1 MAPEDDRGQAR
12 NAPRESEELYRLLAE
27 NSTEVIS
34 RHTPEGVYTYVS
46 SACRSLLGYEPE
58 ELVGR
63 SAHELFHPEDLE
75 QSSGA
80 QVAMLERPDVYTVG
94 NRIRRKDG
102 SYGWFETTSR
112 TVRDPESGEVL
123 EIIAVSRDATEHKRS
138 EEALR
143 KSEEF
148 HRFAV
153 EAGRIGTWD
162 LDPQTG
168 ECLISPKMADLM
180 GYSPDQTIVPGDQ
193 WWGSIVPDDR
203 TSMASALAASIESDA
218 PFDLEFRITLKDG
231 AERWLYSR
239 GGVTRDPSGKVTR
252 VHGASIDVTERKRA
266 EKALKESSR
275 RIENILESIAEE
287 FFAVDRE
294 WRLTYINERAVSRLR
309 KTRGAGLTREGLL
322 GKNIWEEFPQLV
334 GTVFYERYHE
344 ALRGQQTVHFETRSP
359 LSDTCFEVHVYP
371 SEEGL
376 SIYAQD
382 VTERKRAE
390 EALRQSEERYRTLF
404 DSIDEGFGIIEM
416 LYDEQGRATDY
427 RILETNPAF
436 ERMTGFA
443 NAVGKTSLELNPA
456 AEPHWF
462 ETLGGVART
471 GEDVRFESY
480 AEALDRWFDVYASRV
495 GGEGSRRLVIVF
507 ANTTARKRAEEALR
521 ESEERYRAFFETAA
535 VGAAEADPL
544 TGRFLRVND
553 NLCRF
558 LDYDRD
564 ELLTKTFLQVTHPDD
579 RARNSEGIGRLPRG
593 ATREYVTETR
603 YVRKDGEIVWAQL
616 AVALVRDGASR
627 PLHSVAIMQDI
638 TERKRAE
645 EALAKELRAKSA
657 FLADISHELRTPL
670 TVIRG
675 NAEVGLEIEREG
687 VHGEVLE
694 EIVRESGSLSRMVED
709 LLFLARSDSGSLP
722 LDTEMVPVARLLGG
736 LAERA
741 EALVRKH
748 DARLQTALCGE
759 GHLRCDAQRIEQ
771 AVLVLVDNAVK
782 YGPPG
787 EPIALS
793 SSTRRGELLI
803 EVSDRGPGI
812 PPEEL
817 PRIFERFYRGEDPP
831 EESGSGLGLGIAK
844 TTAEAHGGSIEAK
857 SYPGE
862 GTRIS
867 LHLPLIGGP

>member
-1 MAPEDDRGQAR
+1 
-12 NAPRESEELYRLLAE
+12 
-27 NSTEVIS
+27 
-34 RHTPEGVYTYVS
+34 
-46 SACRSLLGYEPE
+46 
-58 ELVGR
+58 
-63 SAHELFHPEDLE
+63 
-75 QSSGA
+75 
-80 QVAMLERPDVYTVG
+80 
-94 NRIRRKDG
+94 
-102 SYGWFETTSR
+102 
-112 TVRDPESGEVL
+112 
-123 EIIAVSRDATEHKRS
+123 
-138 EEALR
+138 
-143 KSEEF
+143 
-148 HRFAV
+148 
-153 EAGRIGTWD
+153 
-162 LDPQTG
+162 
-168 ECLISPKMADLM
+168 
-180 GYSPDQTIVPGDQ
+180 
-193 WWGSIVPDDR
+193 
-203 TSMASALAASIESDA
+203 
-218 PFDLEFRITLKDG
+218 
-231 AERWLYSR
+231 
-239 GGVTRDPSGKVTR
+239 
-252 VHGASIDVTERKRA
+252 
-266 EKALKESSR
+266 
-275 RIENILESIAEE
+275 
-287 FFAVDRE
+287 
-294 WRLTYINERAVSRLR
+294 
-309 KTRGAGLTREGLL
+309 
-322 GKNIWEEFPQLV
+322 LV

-359 LSDTCFEVHVYP
+359 LSDTCFEVHAYP

-376 SIYAQD
+376 SIYTQD

-404 DSIDEGFGIIEM
+404 NSIDEGFAIIEM

-443 NAVGKTSLELNPA
+443 DAAGKTSLELNPA

-462 ETLGGVART
+462 ETLGRVAQT
-471 GEDVRFESY
+471 GEDARFESY
-480 AEALDRWFDVYASRV
+480 AEALDRWFDVYASRLSS
-495 GGEGSRRLVIVF
+495 EGSRRVVIVF

-521 ESEERYRAFFETAA
+521 ESEERYRTFFETAA
-535 VGAAEADPL
+535 VGAAEANPL

-553 NLCRF
+553 NLCR
-558 LDYDRD
+558 LLGYGRD

-579 RARNSEGIGRLPRG
+579 RARNSEGLAQMLRG
-593 ATREYVTETR
+593 AIREYVTEKR
-603 YVRKDGEIVWAQL
+603 YLRKDREIVWAQL
-616 AVALVRDGASR
+616 AVALVRDRGGR

-645 EALAKELRAKSA
+645 EALARELRAKSD

-694 EIVRESGSLSRMVED
+694 EIVRESGSMSRMVED
-709 LLFLARSDSGSLP
+709 LLFLAHSDSDSLP
-722 LDTEMVPVARLLGG
+722 LDTEMIPVAQLLGG

-748 DARLQTALCGE
+748 DARLQTALSGE

-803 EVSDRGPGI
+803 EVSDRGSGI
-812 PPEEL
+812 LPEEL

-831 EESGSGLGLGIAK
+831 EESGSGLGLAIAK
-844 TTAEAHGGSIEAK
+844 TTAEAHGGCVEAE

-862 GTRIS
+862 GTRVS
-867 LHLPLIGGP
+867 LHLPLSSGS

>member
-1 MAPEDDRGQAR
+1 LERRHGSVYVAPEDNRGQAG

-27 NSTEVIS
+27 NSTEIIS
-34 RHTPEGVYTYVS
+34 KHMPEGMYTYVS
-46 SACRSLLGYEPE
+46 PACRSLLGYEPE

-63 SAHELFHPEDLE
+63 FAHELFHPEDLE
-75 QSSGA
+75 QIRGTHF
-80 QVAMLERPDVYTVG
+80 AMLERPDVYTVV

-112 TVRDPESGEVL
+112 TVRDPETGEVL

-162 LDPQTG
+162 LDPQSE
-168 ECLISPKMADLM
+168 ECLISPKMAELM
-180 GYSPDQTIVPGDQ
+180 DYPPDQMAVPSAQ

-203 TSMASALAASIESDA
+203 TAMASALAASIESDA
-218 PFDLEFRITLKDG
+218 PFDLEFRIALKDG
-231 AERWLYSR
+231 TERWLYSR
-239 GGVTRDPSGKVTR
+239 GGVSRNPWGKATRL
-252 VHGASIDVTERKRA
+252 HGASIDITERKRA
-266 EKALKESSR
+266 EEALKESSR

-309 KTRGAGLTREGLL
+309 KTKGAGLTREGLL

-334 GTVFYERYHE
+334 GTVFYEKYHE
-344 ALRGQQTVHFETRSP
+344 ALREQQTVHFETQSP
-359 LSDTCFEVHVYP
+359 LSDTCFEVHAYP

-390 EALRQSEERYRTLF
+390 EALRESEERYRTLF
-404 DSIDEGFGIIEM
+404 DSIDEGFAIIEM
-416 LYDEQGRATDY
+416 LYDERGRAVDY

-443 NAVGKTSLELNPA
+443 DAAGKTSLELNPD

-462 ETLGGVART
+462 ETLGRVAQT
-471 GEDVRFESY
+471 GEDVRFENY

-495 GGEGSRRLVIVF
+495 GSDDSRRVAIVF
-507 ANTTARKRAEEALR
+507 ANTTKRKRAEEALR

-535 VGAAEADPL
+535 VGAAEADPS

-553 NLCRF
+553 NLCK
-558 LDYDRD
+558 LLGYSRD
-564 ELLTKTFLQVTHPDD
+564 ELLTTTFFKITHPDD
-579 RARNSEGIGRLPRG
+579 RAHSSEGMNRLLRG
-593 ATREYVTETR
+593 EIREYVTEKR
-603 YVRKDGEIVWAQL
+603 CLRKDGEIVWVQL
-616 AVALVRDGASR
+616 AVALVRDRGGR
-627 PLHSVAIMQDI
+627 PLHSIAIMQDI
-638 TERKRAE
+638 TERKRVE
-645 EALAKELRAKSA
+645 EALAEVLRARTH
-657 FLADISHELRTPL
+657 FMADVSHELRTPL

-675 NAEVGLEIEREG
+675 NAEVGLELGREG

-709 LLFLARSDSGSLP
+709 LLFLARSDSDALP
-722 LDTEMVPVARLLGG
+722 LDREIIPVARLLGG

-741 EALVRKH
+741 EALTRKH
-748 DARLQTALCGE
+748 GTSFETMLSGE
-759 GHLRCDAQRIEQ
+759 GSLWCDAQRIEQ
-771 AVLVLVDNAVK
+771 AVLILVDNAVK

-787 EPIALS
+787 ELIALS
-793 SSTRRGELLI
+793 SATRQDELLI

-831 EESGSGLGLGIAK
+831 EEPGSGLGLAIN
-844 TTAEAHGGSIEAK
+844 
-857 SYPGE
+857 
-862 GTRIS
+862 
-867 LHLPLIGGP
+867 LPLIGDP